1 VAGRGVVWCAL
12 LVALCGCQGEPAA
25 PEAARA
31 PTLTRALSQ
40 PEAGAPARRE
50 PELCATLAG
59 VVSAELD
66 GFARLRSRQLAAES
80 WLGGTT
86 LPGTERCTIEGEAWP
101 RARYLCVG
109 PRIGAGHR
117 EGAARA
123 FDALAREVDQC
134 LEKPIWFPRSWQ
146 RGETFEFAL
155 GERLQAWTDRTT
167 TPPNQ
172 VVLKVQQD
180 AASRAYRVRLNLE
193 AVP

>member
-1 VAGRGVVWCAL
+1 V
-12 LVALCGCQGEPAA
+12 A

-31 PTLTRALSQ
+31 PTPTRALSQ
-40 PEAGAPARRE
+40 PEAGSSARPE

-66 GFARLRSRQLAAES
+66 GFARLRSRRLAAES
-80 WLGGTT
+80 WLARAV

-109 PRIGAGHR
+109 PRIGAGGT
-117 EGAARA
+117 ESAARA
-123 FDALAREVDQC
+123 FDALAREVDRC

-146 RGETFEFAL
+146 RGETFEFAM

-167 TPPNQ
+167 TPPSQ

-180 AASRAYRVRLNLE
+180 AASRAYRLRLNLE